1 MRMRTWNSLESG
13 SRAVGSRS
21 YRRRSTRCR
30 RGPTRGTVSPMKPI
44 VLAVLA
50 GLCWGIGEV
59 FTRSVLHSKE
69 IGPFAAV
76 AVRSTVALPVI
87 WLAYYIA
94 MNVVKSPME
103 VQGWLGGAS
112 TATWFKLVIGSGL
125 VAGAAA
131 MIFFYAALSMG
142 EVSRIKPVAFA
153 LAPATA
159 VILGWL
165 ALGESLTLRKIIA
178 IGLIIAGVVLLTG
191 NAKSPA
197 GVAEDTGQST
207 RTNS

>member
-1 MRMRTWNSLESG
+1 
-13 SRAVGSRS
+13 
-21 YRRRSTRCR
+21 
-30 RGPTRGTVSPMKPI
+30 MKPI

-165 ALGESLTLRKIIA
+165 ALGESLTLRKVIA
-178 IGLIIAGVVLLTG
+178 IGLIIAGVVMLTG
-191 NAKSPA
+191 KAKSPA
-197 GVAEDTGQST
+197 GALEKADQST

>member
-1 MRMRTWNSLESG
+1 
-13 SRAVGSRS
+13 
-21 YRRRSTRCR
+21 
-30 RGPTRGTVSPMKPI
+30 MKPI

-87 WLAYYIA
+87 WLAYYVA

-159 VILGWL
+159 VVLGWL
-165 ALGESLTLRKIIA
+165 TLGESLTLRKIIA
-178 IGLIIAGVVLLTG
+178 IGLIIAGVVMLTG
-191 NAKSPA
+191 KAKSPA
-197 GVAEDTGQST
+197 DAPEEADQST